1 MRLEYTLSLDDA
13 KAAELLY
20 IRQKLGRRIGYRFLR
35 FGIPS
40 LAMISWIG
48 FYAFHVGAKNDL
60 ALGYSMV
67 VVILT
72 FLAIRIPRDRSKRL
86 HSLVKPKTAKGEASP
101 ARSIEID
108 EEKISVEIPAITKT
122 DFAWSAIANVS
133 QDEKV
138 TLIFVNDKAFIL
150 VPARAFGSTQRAELD
165 DFISRHLPKKL
176 PC

>member
-1 MRLEYTLSLDDA
+1 MRLEYTLAHDDA
-13 KAAELLY
+13 KAAERLY
-20 IRQKLGRRIGYRFLR
+20 IRQTLGRRIGYGFLYL
-35 FGIPS
+35 GIPA
-40 LAMISWIG
+40 LAIFSWIG
-48 FYAFHVGAKNDL
+48 FYAFHIPAKDEL
-60 ALGYSMV
+60 ALGYSIIV
-67 VVILT
+67 VVLT
-72 FLAIRIPRDRSKRL
+72 LLAILIPRDRSKRL
-86 HSLVKPKTAKGEASP
+86 HSLVKPKTAQGEASP